1 MIGFYN
7 SMVGERI
14 GEIIQRGQAPYVK
27 ASVGFFGMVK
37 GYYAYSVSATAK
49 PNQEREALI
58 GALEEHERIF
68 QHGFTEDELNRAKAN
83 MLTSLESMV
92 KDKDKTSNDTYAE
105 EMQSHFLG
113 NEAII
118 NIEDYAEAVKEILP
132 TITAEEVS
140 EQAKD
145 GGRQTTVPSSSA
157 AQAKASHT

>member
-1 MIGFYN
+1 
-7 SMVGERI
+7 
-14 GEIIQRGQAPYVK
+14 
-27 ASVGFFGMVK
+27 
-37 GYYAYSVSATAK
+37 
-49 PNQEREALI
+49 
-58 GALEEHERIF
+58 
-68 QHGFTEDELNRAKAN
+68 

-140 EQAKD
+140 EQAKRSWRKTD
-145 GGRQTTVPSSSA
+145 NRTIVISGPSEGVTHLTEQEARDILAEMEGKEVSA
-157 AQAKASHT
+157 YEDNSVKGNLIEKEAHSRNDHRK

>member
-58 GALEEHERIF
+58 GALEEHERYIPAWV
-68 QHGFTEDELNRAKAN
+68 HR
-83 MLTSLESMV
+83 
-92 KDKDKTSNDTYAE
+92 
-105 EMQSHFLG
+105 
-113 NEAII
+113 
-118 NIEDYAEAVKEILP
+118 
-132 TITAEEVS
+132 
-140 EQAKD
+140 
-145 GGRQTTVPSSSA
+145 R
-157 AQAKASHT
+157 